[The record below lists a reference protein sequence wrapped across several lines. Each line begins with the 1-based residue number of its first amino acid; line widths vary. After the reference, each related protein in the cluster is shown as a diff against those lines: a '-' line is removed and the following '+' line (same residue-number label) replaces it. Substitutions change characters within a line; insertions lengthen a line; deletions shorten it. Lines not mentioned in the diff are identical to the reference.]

1 MTCQKSLFARHALP
15 SPRPNSQHGLVK
27 SFLRSFFTPFNLP
40 VLLTWIAVLLAF
52 PYDRTRGPL
61 VWAAMAGFLVTSLS
75 TNLVQ
80 RSTPLRQTVWFAFQ
94 ALCALTVIWA
104 VPRGGVAPALLVI
117 LVAQLALSCSLRT
130 TLIAVAVLNVA
141 LYAILRLAQIGSAPI
156 VVAAFLGFQSF
167 AALIAYY
174 AKRAERTRDQLAL
187 VNADLLATRA
197 LLADSARD
205 AERLRV
211 ARELHDV
218 AGHKLT
224 AMRLNL
230 RALLSDPTL
239 GQRGEIRI
247 AEQLSGELLDD
258 IRNVVSAL
266 RDTHGLD
273 LATALR
279 ALAAP
284 MPKPRLHL
292 RIEDDVQVRD
302 PAVAETVLRLVQEAL
317 TNSARHGQADTLA
330 VQLQYKDDNLLITIE
345 DDGRLRGE
353 LREGNGLSGM
363 RERVAA
369 AGGTLSIA
377 PGASGALRLHASL
390 PL

>member
-1 MTCQKSLFARHALP
+1 
-15 SPRPNSQHGLVK
+15 
-27 SFLRSFFTPFNLP
+27 
-40 VLLTWIAVLLAF
+40 
-52 PYDRTRGPL
+52 
-61 VWAAMAGFLVTSLS
+61 
-75 TNLVQ
+75 VQ
-80 RSTPLRQTVWFAFQ
+80 
-94 ALCALTVIWA
+94 
-104 VPRGGVAPALLVI
+104 
-117 LVAQLALSCSLRT
+117 
-130 TLIAVAVLNVA
+130 
-141 LYAILRLAQIGSAPI
+141 SAP
-156 VVAAFLGFQSF
+156 VVVTVFLGFQAF
-167 AALIAYY
+167 AALIAHY

-205 AERLRV
+205 TERLRV

-230 RALLSDPTL
+230 RALLSDPAL
-239 GQRGEIRI
+239 AQRGEIRI
-247 AEQLSGELLDD
+247 VEQLSGELLVD

-292 RIEDDVQVRD
+292 RIDDDVEVRD

-317 TNSARHGQADTLA
+317 TNSARHAQADTLA
-330 VQLQYKDDNLLITIE
+330 VQLQCEDDHLLITIE

-369 AGGTLSIA
+369 AGGTLTIA

>member
-1 MTCQKSLFARHALP
+1 
-15 SPRPNSQHGLVK
+15 VK
-27 SFLRSFFTPFNLP
+27 SFLRSLVTPFNVP

-52 PYDRTRGPL
+52 PYDRTRGSL
-61 VWAAMAGFLVTSLS
+61 VWVAMAGFLITSLS

-80 RSTPLRQTVWFAFQ
+80 RSTPLRQAAWFTFQ
-94 ALCALTVIWA
+94 ALCALAVIWA
-104 VPRGGVAPALLVI
+104 APRGGVAPALLVI

-130 TLIAVAVLNVA
+130 TLIAVAMLNVA
-141 LYAILRLAQIGSAPI
+141 LYAILRLAGVDSAPI

-230 RALLSDPTL
+230 RALQSDPTL

-247 AEQLSGELLDD
+247 AEQLSGELLED

-292 RIEDDVQVRD
+292 RIDNDVQVRD

-317 TNSARHGQADTLA
+317 TNSARHAHADTLG
-330 VQLQYKDDNLLITIE
+330 VQLQCEDDNLLITIE

-369 AGGTLSIA
+369 AGGTLTIA

>member
-1 MTCQKSLFARHALP
+1 VPEVTFCA
-15 SPRPNSQHGLVK
+15 PRIASAAASSQHGRVRN
-27 SFLRSFFTPFNLP
+27 FLRALLTPFNLP
-40 VLLTWIAVLLAF
+40 VLLTWAAVWLAL
-52 PYDRTRGPL
+52 PYDSAHGPL
-61 VWAAMAGFLVTSLS
+61 IWAAMIGFLATSLL
-75 TNLVQ
+75 TNLVEHSVSP
-80 RSTPLRQTVWFAFQ
+80 RTAAWFAFQ
-94 ALCALTVIWA
+94 ALCALTVIWIA
-104 VPRGGVAPALLVI
+104 PRGGVAPALLVI
-117 LVAQLALSCSLRT
+117 LVSQLALTYSPRT
-130 TLIAVAVLNVA
+130 TVVIVIALNLI
-141 LYAILRLAQIGSAPI
+141 LYLILRRGHVPGAP
-156 VVAAFLGFQSF
+156 VVVTVFLGFQAF
-167 AALIAYY
+167 AALIAHY

-205 AERLRV
+205 TERLRV

-230 RALLSDPTL
+230 RALLSDPVL
-239 GQRGEIRI
+239 GERGEIRI
-247 AEQLSGELLDD
+247 AEQLSGELLED

-292 RIEDDVQVRD
+292 RIDDDVEVRD

-317 TNSARHGQADTLA
+317 TNSARHAQADTLA
-330 VQLQYKDDNLLITIE
+330 VQLQCEDDHLLITIE

-369 AGGTLSIA
+369 AGGTLTIA